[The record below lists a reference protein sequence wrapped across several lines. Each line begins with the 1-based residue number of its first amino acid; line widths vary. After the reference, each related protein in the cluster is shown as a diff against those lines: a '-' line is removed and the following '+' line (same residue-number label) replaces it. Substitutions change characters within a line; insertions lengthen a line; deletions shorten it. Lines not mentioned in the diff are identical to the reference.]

1 MAKNRG
7 TVKKR
12 RTNARKGGRPG
23 ALTRYSKNFLPYELN
38 NINLDSNPL
47 HQIYAAESPI
57 DMFNTIKERHL
68 GFVKT
73 IGNTPIIYADD
84 NHYLPNQTLQL
95 MASNMIE
102 GHDGR
107 QMSESFTVV
116 YDSIMNIKNIV
127 KQMAEAAIKTNPP
140 GESLPLNSNN
150 PAVIAAKAKW
160 AIVCAYSDGNE
171 LMNKVMANGVAEKIE
186 AHWDQDWLGIQK
198 IIMGEYWSYWPKK
211 VKKAAILIAEENPN
225 GLSIYNPPSD
235 SEIEIVSNM
244 LNHNFPN
251 NTSSEL
257 ESATAT
263 ETSTNARKNII
274 KTLNEEKKFRL
285 GRYATLGEIDPALTA
300 AGLIPLTVNEIKAR
314 KFLPPLITG
323 GKYKRTRRN
332 KRKGTRRN

>member
-1 MAKNRG
+1 MAKNRD
-7 TVKKR
+7 TVRKR
-12 RTNARKGGRPG
+12 RTNARKGGSPG
-23 ALTRYSKNFLPYELN
+23 ALTRPSKNFLPYELN

-57 DMFNTIKERHL
+57 DMFNTIKERYL

-73 IGNTPIIYADD
+73 IGNTPTRYD
-84 NHYLPNQTLQL
+84 NYVPNMTLQL

-102 GHDGR
+102 GYDGR
-107 QMSESFTVV
+107 QMSNTFTVV

-160 AIVCAYSDGNE
+160 AIVCANRDGNE

-263 ETSTNARKNII
+263 ETSTNSRNNII
-274 KTLNEEKKFRL
+274 SKLNEKNKKFM
-285 GRYATLGEIDPALTA
+285 GRYSTLAEINAILTA
-300 AGLIPLTVNEIKAR
+300 KKLPLLTENEQIAR
-314 KFLPPLITG
+314 QFLPPLIAG